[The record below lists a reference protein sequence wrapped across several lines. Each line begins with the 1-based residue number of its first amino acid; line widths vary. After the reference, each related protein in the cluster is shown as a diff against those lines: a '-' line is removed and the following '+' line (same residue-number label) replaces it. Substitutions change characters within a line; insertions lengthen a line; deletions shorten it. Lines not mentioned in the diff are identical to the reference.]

1 MAFKVSIILLSRI
14 IKTQD
19 CKYLRYGLKLK
30 AFLFLFLKRR
40 RRHREA
46 RVGQI
51 NQNPFQLRK
60 RKTKTFGPT
69 FPPSYTE
76 VRARMVSGSTCEN

>member
-30 AFLFLFLKRR
+30 AFFVFVFLLFLKRR
-40 RRHREA
+40 RSHREA
-46 RVGQI
+46 RGGQI

-60 RKTKTFGPT
+60 RKK
-69 FPPSYTE
+69 
-76 VRARMVSGSTCEN
+76 